1 MMATSFLALLA
12 PAALVAAALAGFACP
27 GRRPKGTPLFAE
39 LASLAGLAAALAC
52 VALTPW
58 GGAPAGGA
66 AWGLAPRLDAVSVTM
81 LVLVAFIGWVVVRY
95 TATYLDGE
103 DRQGEF

>member
-12 PAALVAAALAGFACP
+12 PATLLTAALAGFLRP
-27 GRRPKGTPLFAE
+27 GRRPKGAPLFAE
-39 LASLAGLAAALAC
+39 LASLVGLAAALSC
-52 VALTPW
+52 LALTPW
-58 GGAPAGGA
+58 GGAPAAGP

-103 DRQGEF
+103 